1 LFASNLAQ
9 LEQVQGRREQVG
21 YMQVQALAE
30 ETKEQEQVRYIQV
43 QGQNIVV
50 CILPSPDRTL
60 CLKDVGHAQAAF
72 ADFLRRSFDTNHHH
86 ADA

>member
-1 LFASNLAQ
+1 LFASSFELEQ
-9 LEQVQGRREQVG
+9 EQVQEQEQGRQEQVG
-21 YMQVQALAE
+21 YMQVQ
-30 ETKEQEQVRYIQV
+30 EQGQVRYIQV